1 MRNYDSIVSIYNVMS
16 ILDAHNIAYVKDTVD
31 RRSRLIIC
39 GNKKDE
45 EGHYAIIVSFNDDGY
60 VRHNHAPL
68 PWEKYGGNDD
78 IANGKKMIVSCDDF
92 NHFGN
97 YGGNNIKSLLRDL
110 DTAVDYK

>member
-1 MRNYDSIVSIYNVMS
+1 MMNYDGIVSIYNVMS
-16 ILDAHNIAYVKDTVD
+16 ILDARNIAYLKDTID
-31 RRSRLIIC
+31 RKARLIIC
-39 GNKKDE
+39 GNKNNK
-45 EGHYAIIVSFNDDGY
+45 GHYAIIVSFNDDGY

-68 PWEKYGGNDD
+68 LWEKYGGNDD